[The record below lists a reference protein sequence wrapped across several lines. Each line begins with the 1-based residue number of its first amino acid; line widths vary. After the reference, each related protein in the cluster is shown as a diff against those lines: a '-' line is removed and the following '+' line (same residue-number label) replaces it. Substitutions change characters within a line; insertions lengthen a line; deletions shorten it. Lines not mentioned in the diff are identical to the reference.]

1 MSTRTPRKRGR
12 PASAATPDREL
23 DRTDRRILAL
33 LQEDADRSVAEIG
46 EAVGLSQT
54 PCWKRIKRLEAS
66 GLIERRVAL
75 LDAAALGLGLT
86 GYVMV
91 KTAQHDDAWL
101 RDFTRA
107 VELIP
112 EIVECHRMAGDVD
125 YLLKIVTTDIRGY
138 DAIYKRL
145 VAQVPLR
152 DVTAVFSMETVKRTT
167 ALPIPLDG

>member
-1 MSTRTPRKRGR
+1 MTARTAPER
-12 PASAATPDREL
+12 PL

-75 LDAAALGLGLT
+75 LDATALGLGLT

-91 KTAQHDDAWL
+91 KTSEHNEAWL

-145 VAQVPLR
+145 VELVPLR

-167 ALPIPLDG
+167 ALPIPEES